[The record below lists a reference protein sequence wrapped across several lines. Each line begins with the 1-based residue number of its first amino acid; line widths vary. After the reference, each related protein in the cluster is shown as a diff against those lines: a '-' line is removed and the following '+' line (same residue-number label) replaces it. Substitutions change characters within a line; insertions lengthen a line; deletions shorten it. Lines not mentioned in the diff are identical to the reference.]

1 MGWLHQ
7 LWSAPA
13 EALADLFWS
22 FATSGPVLAALA
34 LLVLACVVVTHVPLV
49 RWLPSIDD
57 WMKLASFIGYL
68 AFAALFLLIGFRL
81 SDERTEAKALRTEL
95 NWSRNQ
101 LEQQEATARDAERL
115 KSEAET
121 AAAEARGKLDEFR
134 KTYSERP
141 QAACVFTA
149 DDIRRLRQLRRHPR

>member
-1 MGWLHQ
+1 MAWLHQ

-81 SDERTEAKALRTEL
+81 SDERTEAKTLRTEL
-95 NWSRNQ
+95 AWSRNQ
-101 LEQQEATARDAERL
+101 LEQQEATARDAEKL
-115 KSEAET
+115 KGEAE
-121 AAAEARGKLDEFR
+121 AAATEAKGKLNELRTF
-134 KTYSERP
+134 YSERP
-141 QAACVFTA
+141 QASCAFTA
-149 DDIRRLRQLRRHPR
+149 DDLRRLRDLRRHSR